1 MTVKYRVE
9 IVDIASKDI
18 NQIYQYIKKYD
29 CIENARY
36 VFNQLRETIKKLE
49 ILPQRG
55 SHPYELYEYGMIEY
69 REINFKVYRIIY
81 YIDETTKIV
90 SVEMVID
97 SRRNLYALLDDRF
110 K

>member
-1 MTVKYRVE
+1 MTVEYKVE
-9 IVDIASKDI
+9 IVDIASQDI
-18 NQIYQYIKKYD
+18 SQIYQYIKKYD
-29 CIENARY
+29 CIENAKY

-55 SHPYELYEYGMIEY
+55 SQPYELYEYGMTEY

-81 YIDETTKIV
+81 YIDENTKTVTI
-90 SVEMVID
+90 EMVID
-97 SRRNLYALLDDRF
+97 GRRNLNALLDDRF

>member
-55 SHPYELYEYGMIEY
+55 SHPYELYEYGMIGY
-69 REINFKVYRIIY
+69 REITGMSILSH
-81 YIDETTKIV
+81 TTKL
-90 SVEMVID
+90 
-97 SRRNLYALLDDRF
+97 RGNGLLNAIGV

>member
-1 MTVKYRVE
+1 MTVKYWVE

-55 SHPYELYEYGMIEY
+55 SHPYELYEWNVYTFSY
-69 REINFKVYRIIY
+69 DKV
-81 YIDETTKIV
+81 KG
-90 SVEMVID
+90 
-97 SRRNLYALLDDRF
+97 
-110 K
+110 

>member
-1 MTVKYRVE
+1 MTVKYKVV
-9 IVDIASKDI
+9 IADIASQDI
-18 NQIYQYIKKYD
+18 KQIYQYIKKYD

-55 SHPYELYEYGMIEY
+55 SHPYELYEYGMMEY

-81 YIDETTKIV
+81 YIDENTQTVTI
-90 SVEMVID
+90 EMVID
-97 SRRNLYALLDDRF
+97 GRRNLNVLLDDRF